1 MPSTP
6 NDARLRK
13 LATGYGSAL
22 LMVAATTWAAVLVD
36 LIVDIPNLSLV
47 FVLPVVV
54 AAVSF
59 GWGPALAAAIGS
71 VLCYNFFLIEPRFT
85 LRVADPAN
93 WWALGLLLLVAAIVS
108 TLAAQ
113 SRARALQALRHVEQA
128 EVLQGLARALTAA
141 ADRDAIAQAAAQ
153 ALNRLFDATA
163 AVVLLDRPGPDRIV
177 TWPQAEVGEA
187 DRDAAHLALTT
198 RGPVRAEAYPS
209 ETSRFDMWP
218 VLSPS
223 GRQAALGLA
232 LPDLAERPTAPE
244 RLVEIVG
251 GLLAVSLDRE
261 AFARQALEARLE
273 VESERVK
280 ADLLAAV
287 SHDLRTPLSTI
298 LVTLQSLQRFEDSHD
313 VQTRRELLATA
324 ELETDRLSRLVGNL
338 LDMSRIEAGAIA
350 VQPEPTSTEALIM
363 AAVERARPALGDRR
377 IRLEGE
383 GSLPLKLDPSLT
395 EAALVNVLE
404 NAGKYSGP
412 EAAVTVR
419 VEQAAGRAL
428 IDVLD
433 EGPGFPEPIE
443 GLFDKF
449 TRGVKGDGRPPG
461 TGLGLAIARAFLRA
475 QGGDI
480 EAANRIDRKG
490 GRVRITLP
498 LATGEGGS

>member
-6 NDARLRK
+6 NDGRPRSRLI
-13 LATGYGSAL
+13 GYGSAL

-59 GWGPALAAAIGS
+59 GWGPALTAAVVSVIG
-71 VLCYNFFLIEPRFT
+71 YNFFLIEPRFT

-93 WWALGLLLLVAAIVS
+93 VWALGLLLLVAAIVS

-113 SRARALQALRHVEQA
+113 SRRRALQALRHVEQA
-128 EVLQGLARALTAA
+128 QTLQGLARALTAA
-141 ADRDAIAQAAAQ
+141 ADRDAITEAAAQ
-153 ALNRLFDATA
+153 ALNLLFGAPA
-163 AVVLLDRPGPDRIV
+163 AVVLPDRPGPDRV
-177 TWPQAEVGEA
+177 TIWPQARLGEA
-187 DRDAAHLALTT
+187 DRDAAHLAIAS
-198 RGPVRAEAYPS
+198 RRPVRAEAYPS

-218 VLSPS
+218 VVSPS

-232 LPDLAERPTAPE
+232 LHDLGERPAAPE

-298 LVTLQSLQRFEDSHD
+298 LVTLQSLQRFGDSHD
-313 VQTRRELLATA
+313 AQTRRELLATA
-324 ELETDRLSRLVGNL
+324 EAETGRLSRLVGNL

-350 VQPEPTSTEALIM
+350 VQPEPTSVEALIM
-363 AAVERARPALGDRR
+363 AAIERARPALGDRR
-377 IRLEGE
+377 VRVEGE
-383 GSLPLKLDPSLT
+383 ARLPLRLDPSLT
-395 EAALVNVLE
+395 GTALVNVLE
-404 NAGKYSGP
+404 NAGKYSAP
-412 EAAVTVR
+412 MAAVTLR
-419 VEQAAGRAL
+419 VAQDAGKAM

-433 EGPGFPEPIE
+433 EGTGFPEPIE
-443 GLFDKF
+443 GLFAKF
-449 TRGVKGDGRPPG
+449 TRGVEGDGRPPG

-475 QGGDI
+475 QGGEI
-480 EAANRIDRKG
+480 EAANRIDRTG

-498 LATGEGGS
+498 LAGEAPA